1 VLRSKDGTGEENK
14 INQRREGKKTEN
26 DKRTEEKTE
35 GKKKGDRER
44 RREKK
49 RQWETAE
56 MEKLGS
62 QVTRLFQLSVVD
74 LGPRYHRL

>member
-14 INQRREGKKTEN
+14 INQRREREETEN
-26 DKRTEEKTE
+26 DKRTGKNGRKEEGRQGEET
-35 GKKKGDRER
+35 R
-44 RREKK
+44 KK